1 MRYWIHPES
10 SSVFSQEDHP
20 GDPLCEELSHEEYL
34 NLLSDPSWSNDHMT
48 ETVANQIILND
59 VRLARVSLAK
69 PYIGKDAEIDSAT
82 GKPKGKYH
90 ADLILVPTHA
100 QLDAFKAL
108 MRAAVVKKFGD
119 QADAALAQIVAQD
132 KLALH
137 RGDVSRAGK
146 PEYAGLLY
154 ISANNDDQPTI
165 VVTEN
170 GVNIANRGTPTI
182 LTPTHDKW
190 PYAGSYANVQLS
202 VFAYSHPKGGKG
214 VSAQLM
220 GVQFLRHGQRLMGSA
235 VSSAGEFGLVPN
247 EADKAPPAASSSVT
261 NPGAGLI

>member
-1 MRYWIHPES
+1 
-10 SSVFSQEDHP
+10 
-20 GDPLCEELSHEEYL
+20 
-34 NLLSDPSWSNDHMT
+34 MT
-48 ETVANQIILND
+48 ETVANQMILHD

-69 PYIGKDAEIDSAT
+69 PYVGKDAEIDPAT

-90 ADLILVPTHA
+90 VDLILAPNHPELE
-100 QLDAFKAL
+100 QFKAL
-108 MRAAVVKKFGD
+108 MREAVVKKFGD
-119 QADAALAQIVAQD
+119 QAAAALELIKANN

-137 RGDVSRAGK
+137 RGDVDRAGK

-170 GVNIANRGTPTI
+170 DVNIATRGTPI
-182 LTPTHDKW
+182 VLTPSHDKFA
-190 PYAGSYANVQLS
+190 YAGCYANVQVS

-235 VSSAGEFGLVPN
+235 VSSVSEFGLVPSS
-247 EADKAPPAASSSVT
+247 ADAAAPASAPTSASA
-261 NPGAGLI
+261 PGAGLI